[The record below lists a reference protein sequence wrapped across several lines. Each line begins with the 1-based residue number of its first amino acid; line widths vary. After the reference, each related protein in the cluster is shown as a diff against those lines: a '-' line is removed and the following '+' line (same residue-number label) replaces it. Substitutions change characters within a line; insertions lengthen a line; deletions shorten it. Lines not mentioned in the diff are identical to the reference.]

1 MQNKYETINLD
12 YPSVADLIEALKKFP
27 PEATIC
33 LDSSLP
39 TGVMLSYDIDTR
51 EFEGEPNI
59 EETVNLEWYDPS
71 PYADY

>member
-12 YPSVADLIEALKKFP
+12 HPSAADLIEALKKFP
-27 PEATIC
+27 PEAKIV
-33 LDSSLP
+33 LDCNLP

-51 EFEGEPNI
+51 EFEGEPIN
-59 EETVNLEWYDPS
+59 EETVNLEWYNPS

>member
-33 LDSSLP
+33 LDCSIP
-39 TGVMLSYDIDTR
+39 TGIMLSYDLDTR
-51 EFEGEPNI
+51 EFEGEPVND
-59 EETVNLEWYDPS
+59 EYVNLEWYDPS

>member
-27 PEATIC
+27 PEATIS
-33 LDSSLP
+33 LDCNLP
-39 TGVMLSYDIDTR
+39 TGVMLSYDLDTR
-51 EFEGEPNI
+51 EFEGEPVN
-59 EETVNLEWYDPS
+59 EEYVNLEWYDPS